1 MPFKKQIKLKTAV
14 LLPFVIIFM
23 VTFGVIA
30 FVQKA
35 NYEQMVQDISNKQLT
50 YLTNNVEQR
59 LDNFLEEPFLAN
71 LTLSHNIG
79 FNQLY
84 VKGNTKKIEDFFLS
98 NFSQLYPSISQMDV
112 IGFGG
117 INAEYVG
124 FRKEREQ
131 NYTLMVQD
139 RRTQNKLVIYQN
151 ETISNDIRSVI
162 ESYDPRIRPWYI
174 PIAENHKPMWSSIY
188 TNADERQ
195 DITLSSLSPVFQ
207 YGQFVGVSVTDVKID
222 TFNAFLREMKQ
233 QTEADIFIF
242 DQEHRLIA
250 HSSAG
255 GVVSWGTNFSPKGT
269 RLLATEN
276 TSPVIKASARYFKQL
291 QQSAGNLNENFVT
304 YINADRYFNKVTPF
318 EDEFGLHWYIGVS
331 ISEPKLLGEMPY
343 NQRNAWYIGLL
354 ISMLG
359 IAIGYFAFNR
369 ITAPITST
377 ASTAQHLAQGDWTT
391 PMPKS
396 GNIYETSLL
405 VHAFSEMANN
415 LKASFKAL
423 RTQLVYDSLT
433 QLYSREGLVE
443 SCSNLKKLNGC
454 LLLIGIDKFRDI
466 NDSLGHQLADQ
477 LLIAIAQRLKS
488 IFASDAYI
496 ARIGGDEFALYLP
509 LLQDE
514 QEIQAEAR
522 RILQLF
528 ATPYPMPNEP
538 IAVNVSVGIVHNF
551 DSSNMT
557 VWLRNGSIALSNA
570 KLDATR
576 ISYYAPEMAGASR
589 KRTQMVTQLKV
600 AIEKQEFV
608 PFYQPIVD
616 LNSGEV
622 LGAEA
627 LARWISPELGLVP
640 PTEFIPVAE
649 ESGLINTIGEL
660 VLLQACKD
668 TVKGIEEG
676 KWANDFRMHVNLS
689 VSQLSNSQFLPQ
701 LEQILQVTQLSP
713 SNLALE
719 ITESKIVDNDPIIL
733 DNMVALKNLGIHI
746 AIDDFGTGYSSLSYL
761 HKLPFDCL
769 KIDRAFVVQLSQEHL
784 EESIVAAII
793 NMMKGFKVHLI
804 AEGIET
810 QEQANLLHQLH
821 CPQGQGFLFSKPIPY
836 QEWPTNLVNIRQKS
850 RKLASF

>member
-1 MPFKKQIKLKTAV
+1 MPFNKQIKLKTAV
-14 LLPFVIIFM
+14 LLPFVIIFL

-30 FVQKA
+30 FVQKG

-59 LDNFLEEPFLAN
+59 LYNFLEEPFLAN
-71 LTLSHNIG
+71 LNLSHNIG
-79 FNQLY
+79 FNRLY
-84 VKGNTKKIEDFFLS
+84 QKGNTKKIEDFFHS
-98 NFSQLYPSISQMDV
+98 NFSVLYQSISQMDV
-112 IGFGG
+112 VGFGG

-124 FRKEREQ
+124 FRKELDH

-139 RRTQNKLVIYQN
+139 RRTQNQLVIYQN
-151 ETISNDIRSVI
+151 NTISRDIRSVI
-162 ESYDPRIRPWYI
+162 ENYDPRIRPWYA
-174 PIAENHKPMWSSIY
+174 PVAESQKPMWSSIY

-195 DITLSSLSPVFQ
+195 EITLSSLSPVFQ
-207 YGQFVGVSVTDVKID
+207 DDQFVGVTVTDVKID
-222 TFNAFLREMKQ
+222 TFNAFLREMKH
-233 QTEADIFIF
+233 QTEADVYIF
-242 DQEHRLIA
+242 DEEHRLIA

-255 GVVSWGTNFSPKGT
+255 GVVSWGTSLSPKGA
-269 RLLATEN
+269 RLLTTEN
-276 TSPVIKASARYFKQL
+276 ASPVIKASAQRFKQL
-291 QQSAGNLNENFVT
+291 KPSENTTNKNFVT
-304 YINADRYFNKVTPF
+304 YVNADRYFNKVTPF
-318 EDEFGLHWYIGVS
+318 KDEFGVHWYIGVS
-331 ISEPKLLGEMPY
+331 ISEPMLLGEVPY

-354 ISMLG
+354 ISIFG
-359 IAIGYFAFNR
+359 IGIGYIAFNR

-377 ASTAQHLAQGDWTT
+377 ASAAEHLARGDWTS

-405 VHAFSEMANN
+405 VHAFNEMANN

-433 QLYSREGLVE
+433 KLYSREGLVE
-443 SCSNLKKLNGC
+443 SCSNLKNLNGC
-454 LLLIGIDKFRDI
+454 LFLIGIDKFRDI

-509 LLQDE
+509 LVQNE
-514 QEIQAEAR
+514 QEIQDEAQ

-528 ATPYPMPNEP
+528 TTPYSMPNEP

-570 KLDATR
+570 KLDSTR
-576 ISYYAPEMAGASR
+576 ISYYAPEMAGVSR
-589 KRTQMVTQLKV
+589 KRTQMVTLLKV
-600 AIEKQEFV
+600 AIEKREFV

-627 LARWISPELGLVP
+627 LARWVSPELGLVP

-649 ESGLINTIGEL
+649 ESGLINTIGEQIL
-660 VLLQACKD
+660 VQACID

-676 KWANDFRMHVNLS
+676 KWAFDFRMHVNLS
-689 VSQLSNSQFLPQ
+689 VSQLSSYLFLPQ
-701 LEQILQVTQLSP
+701 LEEILRVTQLSP

-733 DNMVALKNLGIHI
+733 NNMVALKKLGIHI

-769 KIDRAFVVQLSQEHL
+769 KIDRAFVLQLNQDHL

-810 QEQANLLHQLH
+810 QEQVELLHQLN

-836 QEWPTNLVNIRQKS
+836 HEWPTNLVNMRQKT
-850 RKLASF
+850 AN

>member
-14 LLPFVIIFM
+14 LLPFVIIFS

-35 NYEQMVQDISNKQLT
+35 NYEQMVQDISSKQLT

-59 LDNFLEEPFLAN
+59 LYNFLEEPFLAN
-71 LTLSHNIG
+71 LSLSHNLG
-79 FNQLY
+79 FSHLFQ
-84 VKGNTKKIEDFFLS
+84 KGDTQKIEDFFRF
-98 NFSQLYPSISQMDV
+98 NFSQIYKSIPQIDSA
-112 IGFGG
+112 GFGG

-124 FRKEREQ
+124 FRKENDH

-139 RRTQNKLVIYQN
+139 KRTQNKLVIYQN
-151 ETISNDIRSVI
+151 DIISNNIRTVI
-162 ESYDPRIRPWYI
+162 ENYDPRERPWYV
-174 PIAENHKPMWSSIY
+174 PVAEHHKPMWSSIY

-195 DITLSSLSPVFQ
+195 EITLSSLSPVFQ
-207 YGQFVGVSVTDVKID
+207 DKQFVGVSVTDVKID
-222 TFNAFLREMKQ
+222 TFNAFLREMKL
-233 QTEADIFIF
+233 QTEADVYIF
-242 DQEHRLIA
+242 DHEHRLVA

-255 GVVSWGTNFSPKGT
+255 GVVSWGTSLSPKGT
-269 RLLATEN
+269 RLMATEN
-276 TSPVIKASARYFKQL
+276 ASPVIKASAEHFKQL
-291 QQSAGNLNENFVT
+291 DVPTSIATKNFVT
-304 YINADRYFNKVTPF
+304 YVNSDRYFNKVTPF
-318 EDEFGLHWYIGVS
+318 EDEFGLHWFIGVS

-359 IAIGYFAFNR
+359 IGIGYIAFNR

-377 ASTAQHLAQGDWTT
+377 AAAAQHLARGDWAT

-405 VHAFSEMANN
+405 VHAFNEMANN

-433 QLYSREGLVE
+433 KLYSREGLVE

-454 LLLIGIDKFRDI
+454 LFLIGIDKFRDI

-477 LLIAIAQRLKS
+477 LLIAIAQRLKN
-488 IFASDAYI
+488 IYASDAYI

-509 LLQDE
+509 LVKDE
-514 QEIQAEAR
+514 QEIQDEAN

-528 ATPYPMPNEP
+528 ATPYSMPNEP
-538 IAVNVSVGIVHNF
+538 IAVNVSIGIVHNS
-551 DSSNMT
+551 DSTNMT

-570 KLDATR
+570 KSDSTR
-576 ISYYAPEMAGASR
+576 ISYYAPEMAGISR
-589 KRTQMVTQLKV
+589 KRTQMVTLLKV
-600 AIEKQEFV
+600 AIEKHEFV

-649 ESGLINTIGEL
+649 ESGLINTIGEQI
-660 VLLQACKD
+660 LLQACID

-676 KWANDFRMHVNLS
+676 KWACDFRMHVNLS
-689 VSQLSNSQFLPQ
+689 VSQLSSYLFLPQ
-701 LEQILQVTQLSP
+701 LEEMLRITKLSP

-733 DNMVALKNLGIHI
+733 SNMLALKKLGIHI

-769 KIDRAFVVQLSQEHL
+769 KIDRAFVTQLNHDHL

-793 NMMKGFKVHLI
+793 NMMKGFKVQLV

-810 QEQANLLHQLH
+810 QEQVDLLHQLN

-836 QEWPTNLVNIRQKS
+836 QEWPTNLVNMRQKT
-850 RKLASF
+850 AN